1 MQVHGLR
8 GSVGLSLIAGTGSQL
23 GTTIPVEIEPAP
35 APGLGNHSVSR
46 ISQSL
51 AVFAMLSKLSP
62 QLYLQTANRM
72 FMVASNQS
80 ANALESLIYS
90 VDRVLN
96 ANATL
101 LATGNDQALYS
112 RLNELQSNTNVAFQ
126 ALATSGAVTLSVASA
141 ALAST
146 AKADFGAFLSLHGLS
161 PVVLSTGSNAAATAV
176 LQTAHP
182 SLYADWNADKNARLY
197 GDTSKQPTYSDNWYT
212 DRAAMLQ
219 ALVTRKEKHQSG
231 NVLGQNTYRLNN
243 KRLPCQKSGQKR
255 PTALLEISFVAMNF
269 NKATIATCIARR
281 AGQMANGLDS

>member
-126 ALATSGAVTLSVASA
+126 ALVIYNQ
-141 ALAST
+141 
-146 AKADFGAFLSLHGLS
+146 
-161 PVVLSTGSNAAATAV
+161 P
-176 LQTAHP
+176 LQ
-182 SLYADWNADKNARLY
+182 
-197 GDTSKQPTYSDNWYT
+197 
-212 DRAAMLQ
+212 
-219 ALVTRKEKHQSG
+219 
-231 NVLGQNTYRLNN
+231 
-243 KRLPCQKSGQKR
+243 
-255 PTALLEISFVAMNF
+255 
-269 NKATIATCIARR
+269 
-281 AGQMANGLDS
+281 